1 MMKRVWKIIGI
12 TLGSLLGVVLLVISV
27 ALWLVFTPKRLTP
40 IVRQV
45 ADKIITAEHE
55 VGQVEL
61 TFFSTFPISGCGR
74 RG

>member
-1 MMKRVWKIIGI
+1 MGVPLVSSAPLL
-12 TLGSLLGVVLLVISV
+12 TSATLGVVLLVISV

-55 VGQVEL
+55 VGL
-61 TFFSTFPISGCGR
+61 PLDDGGAACW
-74 RG
+74 